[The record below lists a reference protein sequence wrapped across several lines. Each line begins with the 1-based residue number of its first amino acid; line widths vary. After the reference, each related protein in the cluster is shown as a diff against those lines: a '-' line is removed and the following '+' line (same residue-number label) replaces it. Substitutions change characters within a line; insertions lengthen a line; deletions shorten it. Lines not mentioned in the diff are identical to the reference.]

1 MNLIVTKIFCQ
12 SLDPL
17 LHWGCTALNFIIFQK
32 VGGGGLASPAPLLV
46 RALVQSCPWSSHPP
60 SPPSQLSLH
69 SGNQWQKKLY
79 FFNIQFIESVKKLFT
94 YSYRQL
100 RPCGICCQDHLLH
113 MEIGG
118 FAHISNTFLW
128 VWHAVHSSP
137 AIQALFVKQ
146 SP

>member
-17 LHWGCTALNFIIFQK
+17 LHWGCTALNFILFQK
-32 VGGGGLASPAPLLV
+32 VGGGA
-46 RALVQSCPWSSHPP
+46 WPP
-60 SPPSQLSLH
+60 QPLSLRGPWFSH
-69 SGNQWQKKLY
+69 AHDLLIPPPLPPTYPYIVGTNGKKSYIFLIY
-79 FFNIQFIESVKKLFT
+79 NSLSQSKFT

-113 MEIGG
+113 MEICG